1 MENPWQSPMDGRAA
15 ASVITKALSGVDGIS
30 CAFVFGSLATGTE
43 RSDSDVD
50 LFVIGPIDGRRLS
63 RATWQL
69 SDTALG
75 RILNWVL
82 YTDGEMRIRIRD
94 RNHFVL
100 SVLAGPKLF
109 VVGNEKSLPEYR
121 ECVPRESTQ
130 P

>member
-1 MENPWQSPMDGRAA
+1 MDGRAA
-15 ASVITKALSGVDGIS
+15 ATVITKALSGVDGIS

-43 RSDSDVD
+43 RNDSDVD
-50 LFVIGPIDGRRLS
+50 LFVIGRIDGRRVAQ
-63 RATWQL
+63 ATRGI
-69 SDTALG
+69 SDNALG
-75 RILNWVL
+75 RVLNWML
-82 YTDGEMRIRIRD
+82 YTEEEMSLRIRD